1 MTFQWKRFP
10 DRPLPMPAPACPA
23 ALYNPPVPRD
33 PEPTSLTP
41 SAAADEAEALQPI
54 DVEQTDAAG
63 EEADVRHFAWRV
75 AKNLT
80 RRIDQYL
87 VDRVGYLSRNGV
99 QKLID
104 EGFVRVNGKT
114 TKASYKAR
122 IGDQVT
128 MVAPPEPV
136 NELVPEPIP
145 LEIVFEDDHLLAL
158 NKQANLV
165 VHPARGVWTGT
176 LVNGLVHYGRRW
188 STLNG
193 DWRPGILHRLDRN
206 TTGVMLVAKS
216 DEAHWRVARQFENRT
231 IQKTYMAV
239 VHGVPELHSDVID
252 LPIGKDKYVREKQA
266 IRKEANGGRPAVT
279 IYEVLE
285 TFEAPAGV
293 VLDHGQH
300 VADRRHP
307 APPAKF
313 ALVRL
318 KPKTGRTHQL
328 RVHMAALGHPIVGDT
343 MYGGRVFACDG
354 PAAAV
359 APDDRPFRLERQALH
374 AAEISFVHPVSL
386 QTTTLNAPLPPDLQT
401 LLTILRS
408 APGSRPGVTPV

>member
-1 MTFQWKRFP
+1 MPFSVPT
-10 DRPLPMPAPACPA
+10 RPRLGKPPTLALNCKNDFSAEALCRPPVADVHPRLPP

-41 SAAADEAEALQPI
+41 PAPADEAEALQPI

-122 IGDQVT
+122 IGDQVDDGG
-128 MVAPPEPV
+128 AAGAGERAGAGADPAGDRLRGRSLAGAEQAGEPDRPPGP
-136 NELVPEPIP
+136 
-145 LEIVFEDDHLLAL
+145 
-158 NKQANLV
+158 
-165 VHPARGVWTGT
+165 RRWTGT
-176 LVNGLVHYGRRW
+176 LVNGLVHYGKQW

-206 TTGVMLVAKS
+206 TTGIMLVAKS

-239 VHGVPELHSDVID
+239 VHGVPELHVGRDRHAD
-252 LPIGKDKYVREKQA
+252 RQGQVRP
-266 IRKEANGGRPAVT
+266 REAGRPQGSQRRPAGGDD
-279 IYEVLE
+279 LRGAGDLRGP
-285 TFEAPAGV
+285 APA
-293 VLDHGQH
+293 
-300 VADRRHP
+300 
-307 APPAKF
+307 
-313 ALVRL
+313 
-318 KPKTGRTHQL
+318 
-328 RVHMAALGHPIVGDT
+328 
-343 MYGGRVFACDG
+343 
-354 PAAAV
+354 
-359 APDDRPFRLERQALH
+359 
-374 AAEISFVHPVSL
+374 
-386 QTTTLNAPLPPDLQT
+386 
-401 LLTILRS
+401 
-408 APGSRPGVTPV
+408 